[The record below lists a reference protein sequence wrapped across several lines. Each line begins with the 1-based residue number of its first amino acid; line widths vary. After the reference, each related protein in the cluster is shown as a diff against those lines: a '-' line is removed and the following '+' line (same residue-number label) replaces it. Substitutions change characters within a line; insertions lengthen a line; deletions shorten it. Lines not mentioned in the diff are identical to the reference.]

1 MKKILLLE
9 DDNVLGETI
18 VEMLQDEG
26 YSVDWAKDGE
36 NAAELSYDINY
47 TLYLFDVN
55 VPYLNGFELLESLRN
70 AKDSTPTLFM
80 SARVDFE
87 SISHGFRAGAFDYI
101 KKPFFPQELMIRIN
115 AKIGS
120 LQQKIRYADIEYNPT
135 SKEVRKDKKILQFGE
150 VQFLLFDLFIRRQN
164 EIVPKEELLECMEHP
179 SSTAL
184 RVALNKLK
192 QNTGFNIKNIRGV
205 GYMLE
210 QN

>member
-18 VEMLQDEG
+18 LEMLHDEG
-26 YSVDWAKDGE
+26 YSVDWAKDGDS
-36 NAAELSYDINY
+36 AAELSYDGSY

-55 VPYLNGFELLESLRN
+55 VPYLNGFELLESLRD

-80 SARVDFE
+80 SARVDLE
-87 SISHGFRAGAFDYI
+87 SISHGFKAGAFDYI
-101 KKPFFPQELMIRIN
+101 KKPFFPEELMIRIN
-115 AKIGS
+115 AKVGL

-135 SKEVRKDKKILQFGE
+135 SKEVRKNGKILQFGE
-150 VQFLLFDLFIRRQN
+150 VQFLLFDLFVKRQN
-164 EIVPKEELLECMEHP
+164 EIVSSQELLECLEHP

-192 QNTGFNIKNIRGV
+192 HHTGFNIKNIRGI

>member
-26 YSVDWAKDGE
+26 YRVDWAKDGE
-36 NAAELSYDINY
+36 SAAELSYDVVY
-47 TLYLFDVN
+47 ALYLFDVN
-55 VPYLNGFELLESLRN
+55 VPYLNGFELLESLRG

-80 SARVDFE
+80 SARIDLE

-101 KKPFFPQELMIRIN
+101 KKPFFPQELMIRVN

-120 LQQKIRYADIEYNPT
+120 LQQKIRYADIEYNP
-135 SKEVRKDKKILQFGE
+135 SNQEVRKDHKILQFGE

-164 EIVPKEELLECMEHP
+164 EIVSKEELLECMEHP

>member
-36 NAAELSYDINY
+36 SAAELSYDVIY
-47 TLYLFDVN
+47 ALYLLDVN
-55 VPYLNGFELLESLRN
+55 VPFLNGFELLESLRS
-70 AKDSTPTLFM
+70 AKDATPALFM
-80 SARVDFE
+80 SARVDLE

-120 LQQKIRYADIEYNPT
+120 LQQKIIYEDIEYDPT

-164 EIVPKEELLECMEHP
+164 EIVSKEEMLECMEHP

>member
-36 NAAELSYDINY
+36 SAAELSYDVIY
-47 TLYLFDVN
+47 ALYLFDVN
-55 VPYLNGFELLESLRN
+55 VPFLNGFELLESLRS
-70 AKDSTPTLFM
+70 AKDATPALFM
-80 SARVDFE
+80 SARVDLE

-120 LQQKIRYADIEYNPT
+120 LQQKIIYEDIEYDPT

-164 EIVPKEELLECMEHP
+164 EIVSKEEMLECMEHP

>member
-36 NAAELSYDINY
+36 SAAELSYDVVY
-47 TLYLFDVN
+47 ALYLFDVN
-55 VPYLNGFELLESLRN
+55 VPYLNGFELLESLRS

-80 SARVDFE
+80 SARVDLE

-101 KKPFFPQELMIRIN
+101 KKPFFPQELMIRVN

-120 LQQKIRYADIEYNPT
+120 LQQKIRYADIEYDPT
-135 SKEVRKDKKILQFGE
+135 NKEVRKDKKILQFGE

-164 EIVPKEELLECMEHP
+164 EIVSKEELLECMEHP

-184 RVALNKLK
+184 RVALNKLR

-210 QN
+210 